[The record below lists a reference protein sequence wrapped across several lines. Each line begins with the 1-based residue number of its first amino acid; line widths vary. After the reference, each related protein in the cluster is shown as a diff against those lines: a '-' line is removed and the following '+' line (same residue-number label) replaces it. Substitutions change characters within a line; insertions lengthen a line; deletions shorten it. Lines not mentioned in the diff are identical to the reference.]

1 MSGLTFRPALDGRV
15 PERLSAIVCECIGA
29 ALLDKS
35 RGVYDHVLRGAGI
48 VKTEIRLGVRIP
60 SLVIALLA
68 LMTAGCEPALI
79 TGFEQEA
86 VPGVVIHLPDSEG
99 SWVPD
104 TTEVGRVPEGRGAV
118 EIEDVGRFEFEAT
131 EVETVRP
138 DIFQRGHFSMFDA
151 LVLLDNRGDIDL
163 QYHYDAAMATHIIDS
178 VNGTPHWWYT
188 AHYSAG
194 WFETN
199 AFRMDMCPYKDE
211 TRLRVYR
218 TTEEYFARICRSF
231 GDEMRRLSRN
241 QGQVVIPEVTIEDP
255 TGNRVLKD
263 VVVTAH
269 DVRTDVLQP
278 GTVTA
283 LDVLLSLGEHGEF
296 SRLRLNWYAS
306 IAQADPVDSY
316 WVERID
322 EAVAFE
328 RCGYVYE
335 VGSQDFAG
343 FAGSHVHIPI
353 DVRVLVSPEYALW
366 FWLCL

>member
-1 MSGLTFRPALDGRV
+1 MMVKRATRFKAGVS
-15 PERLSAIVCECIGA
+15 
-29 ALLDKS
+29 LLLIS
-35 RGVYDHVLRGAGI
+35 
-48 VKTEIRLGVRIP
+48 
-60 SLVIALLA
+60 LLA
-68 LMTAGCEPALI
+68 LSGAACGPQVMSE
-79 TGFEQEA
+79 FEQEA
-86 VPGVVIHLPDSEG
+86 IPGLVIQLPDSDG

-104 TTEVGRVPEGRGAV
+104 TTEAGRVPKGRGDI
-118 EIEDVGRFEFEAT
+118 EIEPVGRFQFDAA
-131 EVETVRP
+131 EVETTRP
-138 DIFQRGHFSMFDA
+138 DIFQPGHFSMFDV

-163 QYHYDAAMATHIIDS
+163 EYHYDGAMATHIIDS
-178 VNGTPHWWYT
+178 LNGTPHWWYQ
-188 AHYSAG
+188 ARYSAG

-199 AFRMDMCPYKDE
+199 AFRMDMCPYKDA
-211 TRLRVYR
+211 TRLRVYP
-218 TTEEYFARICRSF
+218 TTEEYFARICGSF
-231 GDEMRRLSRN
+231 GEEIRRLSRN

-255 TGNRVLKD
+255 TGTRVLED
-263 VVVTAH
+263 VTVTAH

-283 LDVLLSLGEHGEF
+283 LDVLLSLGEQGEF

-322 EAVAFE
+322 EAVALE

-335 VGSQDFAG
+335 VGSKDFPG
-343 FAGSHVHIPI
+343 FAGSHIHIPI